1 MVLKNSVFPQPGK
14 INIFQTINKIRTLN
28 YLQRF
33 TPAGVQRTLETEN
46 VVVKDVDVEMDVVV
60 IQ

>member
-1 MVLKNSVFPQPGK
+1 M
-14 INIFQTINKIRTLN
+14 NKIRTLN

-33 TPAGVQRTLETEN
+33 APAGVQETLETEN